1 MTMINMKNKKII
13 YGILISLFALTLI
26 LGAVIFYSKNQ
37 ELKVIFLDVGQGDA
51 ILIEQG
57 SRQILIDGGPSGQVL
72 LNKLGKYIPF
82 WDREIEMIIA
92 THPDQDH
99 IAGLVD
105 AMKNYKVDLIM
116 DTSAQSDSQIFKKY
130 QEIIQTKNIE
140 NLKGEAGMKIKL
152 SDNQEMEILNPRDND
167 LWDKS
172 DTNASSIVARLSSGK
187 TSFLLTGDLP
197 SEQEININAEKT
209 DVLKVAHHGSKYS
222 TSQEFLDKISPVE
235 AIISAGKNN
244 RYGHPA
250 PEVLERLQ
258 DKNIKIWRTDEAG
271 DIQYICANKE
281 TQCVKVAN

>member
-1 MTMINMKNKKII
+1 MKNKKIV
-13 YGILISLFALTLI
+13 YGILISLFVLTLI
-26 LGAVIFYSKNQ
+26 LAGIIFYSKNQ

-57 SRQILIDGGPSGQVL
+57 SRQIWIDGGSSGQIL

-140 NLKGEAGMKIKL
+140 SLKAEAGIKIKL
-152 SDNQEMEILNPRDND
+152 ADNQEMEILHPKSSG

-172 DTNASSIVARLSSGK
+172 DTNAGSIVARLSSGK

-197 SEQEININAEKT
+197 SEQEINIKVEKT

-222 TSQEFLDKISPVE
+222 TSQEFLDKIAPME

-250 PEVLERLQ
+250 SEVLERLQ
-258 DKNIKIWRTDEAG
+258 NKNIKIWRTDEVG
-271 DIQYICANKE
+271 DIEYRCASKDM
-281 TQCVKVAN
+281 QCAMVAN